1 MENLIKEL
9 YYGNICPAEQMGK
22 ITPEV
27 SAIMKRVHENED
39 KLESSLNNQE
49 KELFHAIQN
58 DRLKATCIID
68 EKRFGE
74 AFALGARL
82 MMEMLTGEHDWK

>member
-27 SAIMKRVHENED
+27 SAIMKRDTLPHMSIGAVWIKNCPCLED
-39 KLESSLNNQE
+39 YALQTRADLRRS
-49 KELFHAIQN
+49 AG
-58 DRLKATCIID
+58 
-68 EKRFGE
+68 FGE
-74 AFALGARL
+74 GVPP
-82 MMEMLTGEHDWK
+82 TGLSNFLKPCKPFF